1 MAGLN
6 AGQIFFG
13 AVACAIGLAAAVNDQ
28 GARTIDDSAVHQT
41 DQIDYNSGVV
51 LASQHDVYA
60 SGGGATIRKEA
71 DGHFWATAY
80 VNSMPVR
87 FMVDTGATQ
96 VVLTERDARS
106 IGINPDDLPRRARVS
121 TAAGETQAGVVTLG
135 RISVEGAE
143 ARDVQ
148 AIVMDDR
155 LDHSLLGMSFL
166 NRFHNWKATRDEI
179 VIQR

>member
-1 MAGLN
+1 MN
-6 AGQIFFG
+6 AGQVFFG
-13 AVACAIGLAAAVNDQ
+13 VVACAIGLAAVVNDQ
-28 GARTIDDSAVHQT
+28 GGRVLQDSDQQQTARVEATPDA
-41 DQIDYNSGVV
+41 V
-51 LASQHDVYA
+51 LASQQDVYA

-179 VIQR
+179 VIRR

>member
-1 MAGLN
+1 MN
-6 AGQIFFG
+6 AGQVFFG
-13 AVACAIGLAAAVNDQ
+13 VVACALGLAAVLNDQ
-28 GARTIDDSAVHQT
+28 GGRVMAPGLPDGGAPSAEVQMAAR
-41 DQIDYNSGVV
+41 
-51 LASQHDVYA
+51 HDVYA
-60 SGGGATIRKEA
+60 DGGGATIRKEA
-71 DGHFWATAY
+71 DGHFWTVAY

-106 IGINPDDLPRRARVS
+106 IGIDPDDLPRRARVS

-135 RISVEGAE
+135 RVSIDGVE
-143 ARDVQ
+143 ARDIQ

-166 NRFHNWKATRDEI
+166 NRFENWRASRDEI
-179 VIQR
+179 VIRR